1 MEEAISLIQTI
12 LFIVIIAIS
21 LLCAIAPLIIVFGA
35 NLLKKSRAHRIAG
48 RIIIATSA
56 IAIASFVIGIIATF
70 TIPSGIA
77 LILGLV
83 SASIISWGGAIIAWI
98 AYLFMPKDLSAKN
111 EKYDRN
117 I

>member
-12 LFIVIIAIS
+12 LFIAIIAIS

-48 RIIIATSA
+48 KIIIATSIA
-56 IAIASFVIGIIATF
+56 AIASFIIGIIATF
-70 TIPSGIA
+70 EAQSGIA

-83 SASIISWGGAIIAWI
+83 GAQIISWGGAFIAWI
-98 AYLFMPKDLSAKN
+98 VYLITPKDLSAK
-111 EKYDRN
+111 K
-117 I
+117 

>member
-1 MEEAISLIQTI
+1 MEEAISFIQTI

-48 RIIIATSA
+48 KIIIIFST
-56 IAIASFVIGIIATF
+56 IAIASFIIGIIATF
-70 TIPSGIA
+70 EAQSGIA

-83 SASIISWGGAIIAWI
+83 GAQIISWGGVVIALI
-98 AYLFMPKDLSAKN
+98 VYFFMPKDLSAK
-111 EKYDRN
+111 K
-117 I
+117 